1 VKDFQLA
8 GGPDWIYDRNVQFK
22 IEATFEGEARIER
35 IREMVRGLLASRFQL
50 RLHSDQREGP
60 LFELVVAGGGPKA
73 VPSKQDNPTRRG
85 CLPYP
90 AECTDVSMVDFAD
103 YLSSVVLSQVVVD
116 RTGIAGRYDLKV
128 SWSPDNTQFRGNG
141 GAGFFSGAGPSLF
154 TALQEQ
160 AGLQLRP
167 ATGNIPTLVV
177 DSISTP
183 SEN

>member
-1 VKDFQLA
+1 
-8 GGPDWIYDRNVQFK
+8 
-22 IEATFEGEARIER
+22 
-35 IREMVRGLLASRFQL
+35 MVRALLIARFQL
-50 RLHSDQREGP
+50 RVHTDQREGP
-60 LFELVVAGGGPKA
+60 LFELTVARGGAKLT
-73 VPSKQDNPTRRG
+73 PSKGDNPTRRG

-90 AECTDVSMVDFAD
+90 ADCTDVSMADVAD
-103 YLSSVVLSQVVVD
+103 YLSSIVLSQVVVD
-116 RTGIAGRYDLKV
+116 RTDIAGRYDLKV

-141 GAGFFSGAGPSLF
+141 GTGFFSGAGPSLF

-167 ATGNIPTLVV
+167 AKGNIPTLVV